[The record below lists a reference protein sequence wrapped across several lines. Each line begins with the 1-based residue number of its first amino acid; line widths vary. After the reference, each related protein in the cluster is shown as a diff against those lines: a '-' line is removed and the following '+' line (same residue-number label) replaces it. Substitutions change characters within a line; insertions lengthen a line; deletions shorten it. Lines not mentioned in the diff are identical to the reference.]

1 MNISSLGSG
10 KRELLTISRS
20 DFSFVLKFK
29 ELSVMLNEF
38 ADAVKVSERSLGR
51 DETLRQAS
59 HIQKL
64 FTRYCQILPSNLI
77 FSVQLLSFFVFF
89 LQWKAGESISDHCLK
104 RGK

>member
-1 MNISSLGSG
+1 
-10 KRELLTISRS
+10 
-20 DFSFVLKFK
+20 
-29 ELSVMLNEF
+29 MLNEF
-38 ADAVKVSERSLGR
+38 ADAVKASERTLGR

>member
-1 MNISSLGSG
+1 
-10 KRELLTISRS
+10 
-20 DFSFVLKFK
+20 
-29 ELSVMLNEF
+29 MLNEF
-38 ADAVKVSERSLGR
+38 ADAVKVSERTLGR

-77 FSVQLLSFFVFF
+77 FSVSASVFFLFLF

>member
-1 MNISSLGSG
+1 
-10 KRELLTISRS
+10 
-20 DFSFVLKFK
+20 
-29 ELSVMLNEF
+29 MLNEF

-77 FSVQLLSFFVFF
+77 FSVSASFLFF
-89 LQWKAGESISDHCLK
+89 FFFFAMESGRIN
-104 RGK
+104 